1 MEEEYD
7 FLMALNKRAVKT
19 GKKPP
24 GILVKRDGNNATLKM
39 EGAKNYPPHECS
51 YSSWEKTA
59 SEIRYYETG
68 IIKGDYDAYTLWRYK

>member
-7 FLMALNKRAVKT
+7 FFMALNKRAVKT
-19 GKKPP
+19 GKKFP
-24 GILVKRDGNNATLKM
+24 GILVKRDGNNATLKR

-68 IIKGDYDAYTLWRYK
+68 IIKGNDDAYTLWRYK